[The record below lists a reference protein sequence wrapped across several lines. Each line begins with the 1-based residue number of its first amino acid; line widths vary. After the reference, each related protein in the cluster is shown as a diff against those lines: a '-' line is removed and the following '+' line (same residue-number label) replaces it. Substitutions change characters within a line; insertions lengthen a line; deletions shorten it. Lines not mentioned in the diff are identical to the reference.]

1 MSPGRSVWW
10 TGLQFRE
17 GGFDSRWG
25 LVAQPEAALVGRVL
39 TAVKR
44 KFPDALIQKLHGG
57 PYQTAGLPDL
67 IIVIEGRIYGFEV
80 KQQRLGERPEHAYER
95 APILQNAPLA
105 HLRRTGGDAPVA
117 LRVPATLAPPPDS

>member
-1 MSPGRSVWW
+1 MAPCLSGCG
-10 TGLQFRE
+10 TGLQIRA

-25 LVAQPEAALVGRVL
+25 LVAQPETALVGRIR

-80 KQQRLGERPEHAYER
+80 KKQRLGESAEHAYER
-95 APILQNAPLA
+95 ADRKSTRLNSS
-105 HLRRTGGDAPVA
+105 H
-117 LRVPATLAPPPDS
+117 

>member
-25 LVAQPEAALVGRVL
+25 LVAQPETALVGRIR

-80 KQQRLGERPEHAYER
+80 KKQRLGESAEHADR
-95 APILQNAPLA
+95 KSTRLNSS
-105 HLRRTGGDAPVA
+105 H
-117 LRVPATLAPPPDS
+117 